1 MFMSDREMIDKW
13 LKNNNVIKLDDDI
26 KSRDTL
32 KLDVNGK
39 ILGRKD
45 TDKQAIKKLNKNC
58 NKNC

>member
-1 MFMSDREMIDKW
+1 MSDREMIDKW